1 MTAAPPIYTF
11 AADNPETPA
20 RIRYA
25 AAMDQSGPGMHW
37 ICFGA
42 TREEARDK
50 LKRFWDEHEG
60 PNKTAARKANRPDAP
75 AEAQGEAVAAAE
87 DEDVI

>member
-1 MTAAPPIYTF
+1 MNHPPIFTY
-11 AADNPETPA
+11 ASDNPETPA

-50 LKRFWDEHEG
+50 LRVVWLQAEG
-60 PNKTAARKANRPDAP
+60 PNKTAAKREAKKAKTAT
-75 AEAQGEAVAAAE
+75 A
-87 DEDVI
+87 DEPEFADIGDVL